1 MGIEELRDARVLGLK
16 PEEGSARTAMQQ
28 ELQGNMQYSLQ
39 SCLMPGSS
47 HETHEQAYKPKAFG
61 NPAVNFIQVTCMAGE
76 RPDSV
81 LLTSSRE
88 LQMQCPTLKPML
100 TPLTTVITS
109 NNNNNHRNSS
119 GDIRNDND
127 NDNVDNNDKS

>member
-1 MGIEELRDARVLGLK
+1 MKLTNK
-16 PEEGSARTAMQQ
+16 PTNPK
-28 ELQGNMQYSLQ
+28 LL
-39 SCLMPGSS
+39 
-47 HETHEQAYKPKAFG
+47 ETLLS
-61 NPAVNFIQVTCMAGE
+61 IQVTCMAGE